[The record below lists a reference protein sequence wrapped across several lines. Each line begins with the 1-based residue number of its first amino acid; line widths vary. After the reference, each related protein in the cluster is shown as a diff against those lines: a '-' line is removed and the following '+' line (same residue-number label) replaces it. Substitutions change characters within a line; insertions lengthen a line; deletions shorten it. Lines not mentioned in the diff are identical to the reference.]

1 VHVAGELTR
10 RSLRVAQPLP
20 LHQNHAVAGA
30 CALLKRSAAP
40 ARSRRRYRCVDAGKF
55 KHCLVVRPRG
65 GIESRPFLFPVTRE
79 GFEKAEEFILRASG
93 GVVPEDVLVGIEFAG
108 VYGHTLAHYLHTR
121 GYQVVSVPPAFTKAG
136 KKISHSRSIKTDAKD
151 AITITMLVGK
161 GSYRS
166 FAFLKTSYM
175 ELRHL
180 VSTRE
185 RLTSLRGA
193 AITRL
198 KSSLQVLWPEFES
211 VFGNLKKTAVA
222 VLRAYSGPDD
232 LLASRKSTVIRLLRE
247 ISRNHRGEATYTKVK
262 DSAESTLGLTSSTSA
277 LKGEVRQMLK
287 QIAFY
292 SARIKEV
299 EAVMVTT
306 MEPLPDAQ
314 ALLTIPGVAP
324 GAAATFLGSI
334 DAPQSYHWSRQ
345 VLALAGLSLTTNSS
359 GQREGRDRVSK
370 EGRPLIR
377 RLAFMLGLRAVR
389 TDGLYRA
396 QYEGLLKRNGGRKLP
411 AVVAIGR
418 KILRLMYSVAR
429 AQRVYT
435 VEPPQPREDRGVSR
449 AQGNSA

>member
-1 VHVAGELTR
+1 MSELHPEAGR
-10 RSLRVAQPLP
+10 RNRVAVREAERRARALT
-20 LHQNHAVAGA
+20 AGA
-30 CALLKRSAAP
+30 IVG
-40 ARSRRRYRCVDAGKF
+40 VDAGKF

-65 GIESRPFLFPVTRE
+65 GIDSRPFLFPVTRE
-79 GFEKAEEFILRASG
+79 GFEKAEEFILRTSG

-108 VYGHTLAHYLHTR
+108 VYGHTLAHYLHAR

-151 AITITMLVGK
+151 AITITTLVGN

-211 VFGNLKKTAVA
+211 VFGNLKKKTAVA
-222 VLRAYSGPDD
+222 VLRAYPGPDD
-232 LLASRKSTVIRLLRE
+232 LLAARKSTVIRLLRE
-247 ISRNHRGEATYTKVK
+247 ISRNHLGEATYAKLK

-306 MEPLPDAQ
+306 MEPLPEAQ

-324 GAAATFLGSI
+324 VAAATFLGSI
-334 DAPQSYHWSRQ
+334 GDPQSYHSSRQ

-359 GQREGRDRVSK
+359 GQREGRDRISK

-435 VEPPQPREDRGVSR
+435 VEPPGHEKI
-449 AQGNSA
+449 AA